1 MKKLVIAAPKSGSGK
16 TILTC
21 GLLELLKR
29 RQIPTASFKCGPD
42 YIDPLFHKRVLGVES
57 RNLDSFF
64 ETQEGL
70 REVFIRGCLGKETG
84 IALIEGVMGY
94 FDGLAGILPK
104 ASTYEVA
111 NTLQAPVILAVD
123 ARGSSL
129 SLVAL
134 IKGFLDYVPFD
145 RQDEKEKKSRIKG
158 VVLNQVSPMIY
169 PGLKKAIEEELGI
182 TVAGYIPRLDFLH
195 IESRHLGLVLPDEI
209 ADLKE
214 QIGKLADVLETSL
227 DVFALLE
234 IAEGEKEKE
243 PEKETFGTVRQMT
256 GPKELTP
263 FHLAVAKDEA
273 FCFYYHENLKAL
285 EEQGAILTYF
295 SPLHDERI
303 PKDADGLLIGGGY
316 PELYAEKLA
325 ENETMRVSI
334 YQAAASGMP
343 IHGECGG
350 YLYLLETL
358 EGADGKTYPMCGIF
372 SGVGKKGERLG
383 NFGYITLKA
392 RRDSAFLKENARI
405 RAHEFHY
412 WQVEKTEQEQ
422 ENTLMDAKKP
432 VGIREWKTMEEKGY
446 TLAGFPHFYY
456 RSCPEFVAGF
466 AAACREYQVTVQPCE
481 DSDRKK
487 R

>member
-21 GLLELLKR
+21 GLLEVLKR

-94 FDGLAGILPK
+94 FDGLAGTLPK

-214 QIGKLADVLETSL
+214 QNRET
-227 DVFALLE
+227 
-234 IAEGEKEKE
+234 GRC
-243 PEKETFGTVRQMT
+243 FGNQFGR
-256 GPKELTP
+256 
-263 FHLAVAKDEA
+263 
-273 FCFYYHENLKAL
+273 FC
-285 EEQGAILTYF
+285 
-295 SPLHDERI
+295 P
-303 PKDADGLLIGGGY
+303 P
-316 PELYAEKLA
+316 
-325 ENETMRVSI
+325 
-334 YQAAASGMP
+334 
-343 IHGECGG
+343 
-350 YLYLLETL
+350 
-358 EGADGKTYPMCGIF
+358 
-372 SGVGKKGERLG
+372 
-383 NFGYITLKA
+383 
-392 RRDSAFLKENARI
+392 
-405 RAHEFHY
+405 
-412 WQVEKTEQEQ
+412 
-422 ENTLMDAKKP
+422 
-432 VGIREWKTMEEKGY
+432 
-446 TLAGFPHFYY
+446 
-456 RSCPEFVAGF
+456 
-466 AAACREYQVTVQPCE
+466 
-481 DSDRKK
+481 
-487 R
+487 